1 MRKRMSRL
9 LAVALCGSMVLAGCT
24 GSSGKGNSSAGKNV
38 STEGSKDTANAN
50 AAEPDPNKTYDISYT
65 GYWCF
70 SDYEDNSY
78 IEKMIEDA
86 LNVNITVEKAET
98 SDTIDL
104 LLASG
109 EMPDC
114 MWTESKTVSWM
125 KNQELIRSIP
135 REMVERYCPKLI
147 EIYEEYPLIYK
158 QIVNPL
164 NEDEFDYLAGV
175 TFQFVDYYLP
185 GDFYRYDWIENLG
198 IDLGVNV
205 EQVSDRLY
213 VADDGIELSKF
224 IEIMDGFVNGD
235 PNQTGKKD
243 TVGATAPSLDVG
255 QFYSA
260 YGFTRDI
267 NNVDGRAEQ
276 AYATE
281 RYKEF
286 LKGFAELYKKN
297 LIDPEIITGDR
308 TLSWDKVNTGVAG
321 YWITSTNALNSW
333 AVDRPPL
340 TIMERDPNAKIL
352 VTPGIKADGGEVMAV
367 TNPSP
372 SYGKFY
378 VNANVDDEKLAK
390 ILEFLNFSLFGN
402 DDKDIHASL
411 FFGEKGV
418 DWEWDESGETPV
430 KLKTLNSG
438 DKGTWTFSQFGQ
450 TKEVTRWSGEEELFQ
465 TGGKYWSEGENGIW
479 MKWQHRPYKADIA
492 NETDY
497 ETINQEISSDLD
509 AYVANYRTQAVM
521 GKLDVDATWD
531 SYLAELDRLGYN
543 RMMNEL
549 EKIDSLDEMIASFEQ

>member
-9 LAVALCGSMVLAGCT
+9 LAVALCGSMVLTACT
-24 GSSGKGNSSAGKNV
+24 GSSGKGNSSAGENV
-38 STEGSKDTANAN
+38 SAEGSKDTANV
-50 AAEPDPNKTYDISYT
+50 AEPDPNKTYDISYT

-70 SDYEDNSY
+70 SDYEDDSY

-86 LNVNITVEKAET
+86 LNINITVEKAET

-114 MWTESKTVSWM
+114 MWTDSKTVSWM
-125 KNQELIRSIP
+125 KNQELIRTIP
-135 REMVERYCPKLI
+135 KEMVERYCPKLL

-158 QIVNPL
+158 QVLNPQ

-213 VADDGIELSKF
+213 VADDGIALSKF

-281 RYKEF
+281 QYKEF

-352 VTPGIKADGGEVMAV
+352 VTPGIKADGGEVMAI

-372 SYGKFY
+372 AYGKFY

-390 ILEFLNFSLFGN
+390 ILEFLNYTLFGN
-402 DDKDIHASL
+402 GDKDIVASL

-418 DWEWDESGETPV
+418 DWEWDEAGEMPV
-430 KLKTLNSG
+430 KLNSLNSG

-450 TKEVTRWSGEEELFQ
+450 TKEVTKWSGEEELFQ
-465 TGGKYWSEGENGIW
+465 TGGKYWSESEDGIW

-509 AYVANYRTQAVM
+509 AYVANYRTQAIM

-543 RMMNEL
+543 RMMDEL
-549 EKIDSLDEMIASFEQ
+549 EKIDSLEEMIANFEQ